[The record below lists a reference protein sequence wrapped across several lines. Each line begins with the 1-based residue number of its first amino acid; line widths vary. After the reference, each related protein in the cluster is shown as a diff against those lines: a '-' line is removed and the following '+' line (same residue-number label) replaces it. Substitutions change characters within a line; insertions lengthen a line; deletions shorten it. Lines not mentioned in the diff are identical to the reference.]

1 MDAKQFRN
9 GQRGGAKIKFLVAVV
24 ILGSLAFAGVKIVPA
39 YFANYQLDDAMKTEA
54 RFATSAYPKKSVED
68 VREDIFKK
76 VQELEVPA
84 KKEDIRVTS
93 DGSLVSISL
102 DYSVTFDLA
111 VTQFTREFHLHEDSR
126 PI

>member
-1 MDAKQFRN
+1 LDAKQFRER
-9 GQRGGAKIKFLVAVV
+9 QRGGAKIKFLVAVV
-24 ILGSLAFAGVKIVPA
+24 VLGSLAFAAVKIVPA

-54 RFATSAYPKKSVED
+54 RFATSAYPKKTVED

-111 VTQFTREFHLHEDSR
+111 VTQFTRQFHLHEDSR

>member
-1 MDAKQFRN
+1 MDAKQFRER
-9 GQRGGAKIKFLVAVV
+9 QRGGAKIKFLVAVV
-24 ILGSLAFAGVKIVPA
+24 VLGSLAFAAVKIVPA

-54 RFATSAYPKKSVED
+54 RFATSAYPKKTVED

-111 VTQFTREFHLHEDSR
+111 VTQFTSQFHLHEDSR

>member
-1 MDAKQFRN
+1 
-9 GQRGGAKIKFLVAVV
+9 
-24 ILGSLAFAGVKIVPA
+24 LAFAAVKIVPA

-54 RFATSAYPKKSVED
+54 RFATSAYPKKTVED

-111 VTQFTREFHLHEDSR
+111 VTQFTRQFHLHEDSR

>member
-1 MDAKQFRN
+1 MDAEQFRN
-9 GQRGGAKIKFLVAVV
+9 AQRGGAKIKFLVAVV
-24 ILGSLAFAGVKIVPA
+24 VLGSLAFAGVKIVPT

-68 VREDIFKK
+68 IREDIFKK

-84 KKEDIRVTS
+84 RKEDIRVTS

-111 VTQFTREFHLHEDSR
+111 VTQFTRQFHLHEDSR

>member
-1 MDAKQFRN
+1 MDAKQFRER
-9 GQRGGAKIKFLVAVV
+9 QRGGAKIKFLVAVV
-24 ILGSLAFAGVKIVPA
+24 VLGSLAFAAVKIVPA

-54 RFATSAYPKKSVED
+54 RFATSAYPKKTVED

-111 VTQFTREFHLHEDSR
+111 VTQFTRQFHLHEDSR